1 MDSSTPIQAVMTTF
15 PHSIGVDQTLQV
27 AKEML
32 REHGVRHLP
41 VQRGGELLGVL
52 THRDIHF
59 VLSVDKRQPSEMLVE
74 DAYTQEP
81 YIVDIDTPVR
91 SVARRMAQDGLGCAL
106 VVQETRLVGI
116 FTTVDACRCLAEVL
130 EA

>member
-41 VQRGGELLGVL
+41 VQRGEE
-52 THRDIHF
+52 
-59 VLSVDKRQPSEMLVE
+59 SCWE
-74 DAYTQEP
+74 
-81 YIVDIDTPVR
+81 
-91 SVARRMAQDGLGCAL
+91 C
-106 VVQETRLVGI
+106 
-116 FTTVDACRCLAEVL
+116 
-130 EA
+130 